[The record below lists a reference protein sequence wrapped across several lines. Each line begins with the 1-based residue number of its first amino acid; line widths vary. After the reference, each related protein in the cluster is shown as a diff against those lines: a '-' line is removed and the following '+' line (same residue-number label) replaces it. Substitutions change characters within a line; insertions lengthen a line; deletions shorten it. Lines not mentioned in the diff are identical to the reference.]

1 MKLKHTQ
8 KKSPLRWLTHTMTLF
23 SLGLFAILSLGLTL
37 FYNYCNTDILLYTS
51 VLPEI
56 LKVLIDLL
64 EVGIYAICFS
74 LLLFSAFFRH
84 ENAPSLSLLFIYIGG
99 VTFRRVCDLVGV
111 LILYGSLDSLDLT
124 YAVVYILL
132 DTALAIA
139 VFFLSR
145 GGANRYYRA
154 QANALRA
161 DTLFGDGEVQL
172 STQSLHPFRSIVDKK
187 NLIQARVLTVSI
199 ILAGIKV
206 LSRLVY
212 DIDYGAPAD
221 AKEFL
226 IMTVYYLSDL
236 LLAVAF
242 YVLSILVLNKLFKH
256 KQKKDEVN

>member
-1 MKLKHTQ
+1 MKSSNTQ
-8 KKSPLRWLTHTMTLF
+8 KKSPLRWLTPTMALF

-37 FYNYCNTDILLYTS
+37 FYNYCNTDILLYSS

-56 LKVLIDLL
+56 LKMLIDLL

-84 ENAPSLSLLFIYIGG
+84 ENAPSLSLLFIYIGAL
-99 VTFRRVCDLVGV
+99 VFRRICDLVGV

-124 YAVVYILL
+124 YAMVYILL
-132 DTALAIA
+132 DTALGLT

-145 GGANRYYRA
+145 SGANRYYRN
-154 QANALRA
+154 QANALRGGA
-161 DTLFGDGEVQL
+161 LFGDGEVRL
-172 STQSLHPFRSIVDKK
+172 STESIHPFRSIIDTK
-187 NLIQARVLTVSI
+187 NLIQSRVLTVAIVLS
-199 ILAGIKV
+199 GIKV

-221 AKEFL
+221 VKEFF
-226 IMTVYYLSDL
+226 IMVVYYLSDL
-236 LLAVAF
+236 FLAVIF